1 MTYGSTRLARLSMAT
16 IMSMVALTGVASAQ
30 QGAEPPPADVPGQA
44 PAAKVVAGQD
54 GFAIESGNGDYR
66 LQIGLLLQPH
76 GRFDLDDVDNT
87 FIDTFAM
94 RRLRPYLRGRI
105 LRRFEFYL
113 NPDFAGSTFVV
124 QDAYFDTIL
133 STAFRIRAGKG
144 KEPLGME
151 RLYSASNLFFMER
164 AYPTAVAPN
173 RDLGIQVLGDIHGG
187 VVSYIGGVMNGVADG
202 ASGDADTNDAK
213 DLIGRLVVRPFNGRK
228 TSPLHGL
235 GLAVAGSTGKE
246 QGVAQL
252 PTYKTTTLQ
261 QTFFT
266 YASGAVAS
274 GRRNRYSPQVFFFR
288 GPFGGLL
295 EYVRSRLPV
304 TLNGTTAEIAANGWQ
319 AAASWVVTGEAATDA
334 AAGIRP
340 RAIFDPETG
349 HWGAFQIA
357 ARVEGLVV
365 DQAAVD
371 LGLAAPGSSRKAQA
385 WTVGLNWV
393 LTGNVK
399 YVLNFERT
407 IFDDNR
413 GTRPPE
419 NALAFRTQLYF

>member
-1 MTYGSTRLARLSMAT
+1 MTA
-16 IMSMVALTGVASAQ
+16 IISMVAFTGVAFAQ

-66 LQIGLLLQPH
+66 LQIGLLLQAD
-76 GRFDLDDVDNT
+76 GKFDLDDVDDT
-87 FIDTFAM
+87 FIDTFTM
-94 RRLRPYLRGRI
+94 RRLRPFLRGRI

-113 NPDFAGSTFVV
+113 NPDFAGGSFVL
-124 QDAYFDTIL
+124 QDAYLDTIL

-151 RLYSASNLFFMER
+151 RLFSASNLFFMER

-187 VVSYIGGVMNGVADG
+187 AVSYIGGVMNGVADG
-202 ASGDADTNDAK
+202 ASGDQDTNDAK
-213 DLIGRLVVRPFNGRK
+213 DLIGRLVVRPFNGQK

-235 GLAVAGSTGKE
+235 GLAVAGSTGVE
-246 QGVAQL
+246 QGSAQL

-266 YASGAVAS
+266 YATGAVAS
-274 GRRNRYSPQVFFFR
+274 GRRNRYSPQVFYFH
-288 GPFGGLL
+288 GPFGALF
-295 EYVRSRLPV
+295 EYVRSDLPV
-304 TLNGTTAEIAANGWQ
+304 TLNTTTAEIAANGWQ
-319 AAASWVVTGEAATDA
+319 VAASWVLTGEAATDA
-334 AAGIRP
+334 PTGIRP
-340 RAIFDPETG
+340 QAIFDPETG
-349 HWGAFQIA
+349 HWGAFQVA
-357 ARVEGLVV
+357 ARVQEFVI
-365 DQAAVD
+365 DQSAVD
-371 LGLAAPGSSRKAQA
+371 LGLATPGSSRKAQA

-413 GTRPPE
+413 AGARPPE

>member
-16 IMSMVALTGVASAQ
+16 IMSMVALTGVSFAQ
-30 QGAEPPPADVPGQA
+30 QGTQPPPVDVPGQA
-44 PAAKVVAGQD
+44 PAARVVAGQD
-54 GFAIESGNGDYR
+54 GFAIESGDGEYR
-66 LQIGLLLQPH
+66 LQIGLLLQAD
-76 GRFDLDDVDNT
+76 GRFDLDDVDDAV
-87 FIDTFAM
+87 IDTFAI

-113 NPDFAGSTFVV
+113 NPDFAGGDLVL

-133 STAFRIRAGKG
+133 STAFRVRTGKG

-164 AYPTAVAPN
+164 AYPSEVAPN
-173 RDLGIQVLGDIHGG
+173 RDVGIQVLGDIHGG

-202 ASGDADTNDAK
+202 ASGNLDTNDAK
-213 DLIGRLVVRPFNGRK
+213 DLIGRLVVRPFNGQK
-228 TSPLHGL
+228 TNPLHGL
-235 GLAVAGSTGKE
+235 GVAVAGSTGEE
-246 QGVAQL
+246 QGSEQL
-252 PTYKTTTLQ
+252 PTFKTTTLQ

-266 YASGAVAS
+266 YVTGAIAN
-274 GRRNRYSPQVFFFR
+274 GRRNRYSPQVFYFQ
-288 GPFGGLL
+288 GPFGALF
-295 EYVRSRLPV
+295 EYVRSDMPV
-304 TLNGTTAEIAANGWQ
+304 TLNGTTADIAIQGWQ
-319 AAASWVVTGEAATDA
+319 VAASWVLTGEAATDA

-340 RAIFDPETG
+340 RAIFDPDTG
-349 HWGAFQIA
+349 HWGAFQVA
-357 ARVEGLVV
+357 ARVQELLI
-365 DQAAVD
+365 DQSAVD
-371 LGLAAPGSSRKAQA
+371 LGFATPGSSRKAQA

-419 NALAFRTQLYF
+419 NALAFRTQLFF